1 MNGCN
6 TKRSLQKGSRHY
18 FLSFIVELP
27 FIQALV
33 LDIAQAFLLRILLE
47 SKLLCYIDT
56 IMTQNE
62 SNCIGTALKR
72 ITDAID
78 LDSSVSVSVQ
88 LRGALEYGIATGEL
102 PANSRLPP
110 VRRLAAYLKLSP
122 VTVSNVYAVLQE
134 RGHIEGRVGSGTFVV
149 DRGTPSAS
157 ETLQMAAFDKQLD
170 ELVRTGETLGLSR
183 QDIAFRVVV
192 ATARSTI
199 KPLRILMLATFRDT
213 TEAYAEDLRPFVD
226 SADEVIAW
234 SVDRL
239 DDEAPPEAD
248 LVCCPHTMISEARRL
263 FPETPVVG
271 LTLIPNGA
279 TRVALATMPPEAT
292 VLVVSFF
299 DDFLALMKSGV
310 SRFAPH
316 VDDIIAV
323 PRSDTE
329 LDALLCKADVLI
341 HSSGA
346 GYLRD
351 QLRADQIAIE
361 YKHTPDSNSVKQE
374 LLPAIEAARTSAV
387 SKEIDRED

>member
-1 MNGCN
+1 
-6 TKRSLQKGSRHY
+6 
-18 FLSFIVELP
+18 
-27 FIQALV
+27 
-33 LDIAQAFLLRILLE
+33 
-47 SKLLCYIDT
+47 
-56 IMTQNE
+56 MTQNE
-62 SNCIGTALKR
+62 SNCIGDALKR

-78 LDSSVSVSVQ
+78 VDSSVSVSVQ

-149 DRGTPSAS
+149 DRGRPSAS

-170 ELVRTGETLGLSR
+170 ELVRMGETLGLSR

-192 ATARSTI
+192 ASARRTI

-213 TEAYAEDLRPFVD
+213 TEAYAEDLRGFVD

-239 DDEAPPEAD
+239 DDEVPPEAD

-316 VDDIIAV
+316 VDDIVAV
-323 PRSDTE
+323 PRSDTD
-329 LDALLCKADVLI
+329 LDALLSKADVLI

>member
-1 MNGCN
+1 M
-6 TKRSLQKGSRHY
+6 
-18 FLSFIVELP
+18 
-27 FIQALV
+27 
-33 LDIAQAFLLRILLE
+33 LDISQASLIQILLP

-62 SNCIGTALKR
+62 TSIIGTALKR

-102 PANSRLPP
+102 PANSRLPS
-110 VRRLAAYLKLSP
+110 VRRFAAYLGLSP
-122 VTVSNVYAVLQE
+122 VTVSSVYAILQE
-134 RGHIEGRVGSGTFVV
+134 RGHIEGRIGSGTFVV
-149 DRGTPSAS
+149 DRGTPTAS
-157 ETLQMAAFDKQLD
+157 ETLQMAAFEKQLD

-192 ATARSTI
+192 SSARSTI
-199 KPLRILMLATFRDT
+199 RPLRILMLATFHDT
-213 TEAYAEDLRPFVD
+213 TEAYAEDLRTFVD
-226 SADEVIAW
+226 STDEVMAW

-239 DDEAPPEAD
+239 DDEAPPQAD

-263 FPETPVVG
+263 FPQISVVG
-271 LTLIPNGA
+271 LTLIPNGD

-316 VDDIIAV
+316 VNEIIAV
-323 PRSDTE
+323 PRSDET
-329 LDALLCKADVLI
+329 LDALLAEADVLI

-351 QLRADQIAIE
+351 QLRADQNAIE
-361 YKHTPDSNSVKQE
+361 YRHTPDSNSVKQE
-374 LLPAIEAARTSAV
+374 LLPAIEAARSSAV